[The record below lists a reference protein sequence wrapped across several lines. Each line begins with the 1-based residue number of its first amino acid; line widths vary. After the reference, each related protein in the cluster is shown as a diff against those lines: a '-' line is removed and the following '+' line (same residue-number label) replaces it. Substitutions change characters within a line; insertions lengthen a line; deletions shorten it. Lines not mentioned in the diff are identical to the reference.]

1 MLSPGA
7 EAHSLFLD
15 ISSGPWLVP
24 TAASARHLGRG
35 SPGLRARSKSGFGGA
50 EGGAHTESDRQRRA
64 APGAARRREGQP
76 KLSQP
81 HSQ

>member
-7 EAHSLFLD
+7 AQSLFLG
-15 ISSGPWLVP
+15 IRSGPWLVP
-24 TAASARHLGRG
+24 TAASARHLGQG
-35 SPGLRARSKSGFGGA
+35 SPGLRARSSPDLGA
-50 EGGAHTESDRQRRA
+50 QKEERTQKVTGKC
-64 APGAARRREGQP
+64 ARRPERRGGGEGQP